1 MKIQLSNYKVKTY
14 VCGVIKRIKLA
25 DIDELLQDFPVVAI
39 IGPRQCG
46 KSTLAQYVASK
57 HTDAVFLDMED
68 QDDRAILSNPT
79 LFFAANKDKLIC
91 LDEIQFAPNLFQ
103 SLRSV
108 VDKGKRNG
116 QFLLLGSA
124 SPELLRQSSETLAGR
139 IVYVEL
145 APFSIN
151 ETQSDWQTLLLRGG
165 FPRSYLA
172 TSDKSSLAWRKSFI
186 RTFLERDIA
195 AFGLN
200 LNPEKSARLWQMCA
214 HYHGR
219 LLNYSDFG
227 KSLGLT
233 HPTIKHY
240 VDVLAGTFMLRK
252 LQPYY
257 ANLEKRLVKTPKL
270 YVADSGILCALLNIQ
285 TFADLLGHPIAGFAW
300 EGFVLQNLLSTVGE
314 NDEVYFIST
323 SADAEID
330 ILVKRGRKLIGIECK
345 FSTSP
350 KVSKGFYNLKSDLK
364 LSKSFVV
371 APVNNSYPIDKDTL
385 VCNLPELL
393 AEL

>member
-1 MKIQLSNYKVKTY
+1 MLP
-14 VCGVIKRIKLA
+14 RIKLSE
-25 DIDELLQDFPVVAI
+25 IDEMLQDFPVVAI

-46 KSTLAQYVASK
+46 KSTLAQHIASQQP
-57 HTDAVFLDMED
+57 DAVFLDMED
-68 QDDRAILSNPT
+68 PDDRVVLSNPT
-79 LFFAANKDKLIC
+79 LFFAANKNKLIC
-91 LDEIQFAPNLFQ
+91 LDEIQFAPDLFQ
-103 SLRSV
+103 TLRST
-108 VDKGKRNG
+108 VDKTKRNG

-145 APFSIN
+145 APFTIT
-151 ETQSDWQTLLLRGG
+151 ETQSDWQSLLVRGG
-165 FPRSYLA
+165 FPRSFLA
-172 TSDKSSLAWRKSFI
+172 KTDKSSLVWRKSFI

-200 LNPEKSARLWQMCA
+200 LNPEHSSRLWQMCA
-214 HYHGR
+214 HYHGK

-240 VDVLAGTFMLRK
+240 VDVLTGTFMLRK
-252 LQPYY
+252 LQPYH

-285 TFADLLGHPIAGFAW
+285 TFDELLGHPVAGFAW
-300 EGFVLQNLLSTVGE
+300 EGFVLQNILSSIS
-314 NDEVYFIST
+314 NSYEVYFIST

-330 ILVKRGRKLIGIECK
+330 ILLKKGRKLIGIECK
-345 FSTSP
+345 FSTTP
-350 KVSKGFYNLKSDLK
+350 KVSKGFYNLKHDLK

-371 APVNNSYPIDKDTL
+371 APVTKGYPIDKDTL
-385 VCNLPELL
+385 VCNLTELI

>member
-1 MKIQLSNYKVKTY
+1 MLSRVK
-14 VCGVIKRIKLA
+14 LNE
-25 DIDELLQDFPVVAI
+25 IDDLLQDFPVVAI
-39 IGPRQCG
+39 VGPRQCG
-46 KSTLAQYVASK
+46 KSTLAQIIASQYP
-57 HTDAVFLDMED
+57 DAVFLDMED
-68 QDDRAILSNPT
+68 PDDRAILSNPT
-79 LFFAANKDKLIC
+79 LFFAANKHKLIC
-91 LDEIQFAPNLFQ
+91 LDEIQFAPNLFPI
-103 SLRSV
+103 LRSA

-124 SPELLRQSSETLAGR
+124 APDLLRQSSETLAGR
-139 IVYVEL
+139 IVYAEL
-145 APFSIN
+145 APFSII
-151 ETQSDWQTLLLRGG
+151 ETQADWQILLLRGG

-172 TSDKSSLAWRKSFI
+172 KSDKSSLTWRKSFI

-200 LNPEKSARLWQMCA
+200 LNPQNSSRLWQMCA
-214 HYHGR
+214 HYHGKI
-219 LLNYSDFG
+219 LNYSDFG
-227 KSLGLT
+227 KALGLT

-285 TFADLLGHPIAGFAW
+285 TFDELLGHPIAGFAW
-300 EGFVLQNLLSTVGE
+300 EGFVLQNILSTVG
-314 NDEVYFIST
+314 DDYEVYFIST

-330 ILVKRGRKLIGIECK
+330 ILLKKGRKLIGIECK
-345 FSTSP
+345 FSTAP

-371 APVNNSYPIDKDTL
+371 APVHTAYSLDKNTL
-385 VCNLPELL
+385 VCNIEELL
-393 AEL
+393 AGL

>member
-1 MKIQLSNYKVKTY
+1 MLSRVK
-14 VCGVIKRIKLA
+14 LNE
-25 DIDELLQDFPVVAI
+25 IDDLLQDFPVVAI
-39 IGPRQCG
+39 VGPRQCG
-46 KSTLAQYVASK
+46 KSTLAQIIASQYP
-57 HTDAVFLDMED
+57 DAVFLDMED
-68 QDDRAILSNPT
+68 PDDRAILSNPT
-79 LFFAANKDKLIC
+79 LFFAANKHKLIC
-91 LDEIQFAPNLFQ
+91 LDEIQFAPNLFPI
-103 SLRSV
+103 LRSV

-124 SPELLRQSSETLAGR
+124 APDLLRQSSETLAGR
-139 IVYVEL
+139 IVYAEL
-145 APFSIN
+145 APFSII
-151 ETQSDWQTLLLRGG
+151 ETQADWQILLLRGG

-172 TSDKSSLAWRKSFI
+172 KSDKSSLTWRKSFI
-186 RTFLERDIA
+186 HTFLERDIA

-200 LNPEKSARLWQMCA
+200 LNPQNSSRLWQMCA
-214 HYHGR
+214 HYHGKI
-219 LLNYSDFG
+219 LNYSDFG
-227 KSLGLT
+227 KALGLT

-285 TFADLLGHPIAGFAW
+285 TFDELLGHPIAGFAW
-300 EGFVLQNLLSTVGE
+300 EGFVLQNILSTVG
-314 NDEVYFIST
+314 DDYEVYFIST

-330 ILVKRGRKLIGIECK
+330 ILLKKGRKLIGIECK
-345 FSTSP
+345 FSTAP

-371 APVNNSYPIDKDTL
+371 APVHTAYSLDKNTL
-385 VCNLPELL
+385 VCNIEELL
-393 AEL
+393 AGL

>member
-1 MKIQLSNYKVKTY
+1 MLT
-14 VCGVIKRIKLA
+14 RIKLTE
-25 DIDELLQDFPVVAI
+25 IDDLLQDFPVVAI

-46 KSTLAQYVASK
+46 KSTLAQYVASM
-57 HTDAVFLDMED
+57 HANAVFLDMED
-68 QDDRAILSNPT
+68 HDDRAILSNPT

-91 LDEIQFAPNLFQ
+91 LDEIQFAPDLFQ
-103 SLRSV
+103 TLRSV

-124 SPELLRQSSETLAGR
+124 SPELLRQSAETLAGR

-145 APFSIN
+145 APFSIS

-172 TSDKSSLAWRKSFI
+172 KSDKSSLAWRKSFI

-200 LNPEKSARLWQMCA
+200 LNPENSSRLWQMCA
-214 HYHGR
+214 HYHGKI
-219 LLNYSDFG
+219 LNYSDFG
-227 KSLGLT
+227 KALGLT

-270 YVADSGILCALLNIQ
+270 YVADSGMLCALLNIQ
-285 TFADLLGHPIAGFAW
+285 TFEDLLGHPIAGFAW
-300 EGFVLQNLLSTVGE
+300 EGFVLQNIISTVG
-314 NDEVYFIST
+314 DDYEVYFIST

-330 ILVKRGRKLIGIECK
+330 ILLKKGRKLIGIECK
-345 FSTSP
+345 FSTAP
-350 KVSKGFYNLKSDLK
+350 KLSKGFYNLKSDLK
-364 LSKSFVV
+364 LSQSFVV
-371 APVNNSYPIDKDTL
+371 APVNKGYPLDKNTQ
-385 VCNLPELL
+385 VCNLTELL
-393 AEL
+393 GAL

>member
-1 MKIQLSNYKVKTY
+1 
-14 VCGVIKRIKLA
+14 
-25 DIDELLQDFPVVAI
+25 
-39 IGPRQCG
+39 
-46 KSTLAQYVASK
+46 
-57 HTDAVFLDMED
+57 
-68 QDDRAILSNPT
+68 
-79 LFFAANKDKLIC
+79 
-91 LDEIQFAPNLFQ
+91 LDEIQFAPNLFPI
-103 SLRSV
+103 LRSV

-124 SPELLRQSSETLAGR
+124 APDLLRQSSETLAGR
-139 IVYVEL
+139 IVYAEL
-145 APFSIN
+145 APFSII
-151 ETQSDWQTLLLRGG
+151 ETQADWQILLLRGG

-172 TSDKSSLAWRKSFI
+172 KSDKSSLTWRKSFI

-200 LNPEKSARLWQMCA
+200 LNPQNSSRLWQMCA
-214 HYHGR
+214 HYHGKI
-219 LLNYSDFG
+219 LNYSDFG
-227 KSLGLT
+227 KALGLT

-285 TFADLLGHPIAGFAW
+285 TFDELLGHPIAGFAW
-300 EGFVLQNLLSTVGE
+300 EGFVLQNILSTVG
-314 NDEVYFIST
+314 DDYEVYFIST

-330 ILVKRGRKLIGIECK
+330 ILLKKGRKLIGIECK
-345 FSTSP
+345 FSTAP

-371 APVNNSYPIDKDTL
+371 APVHTAYSLDKNTL
-385 VCNLPELL
+385 VCNIEELL
-393 AEL
+393 AGL

>member
-1 MKIQLSNYKVKTY
+1 MLSRVK
-14 VCGVIKRIKLA
+14 LNE
-25 DIDELLQDFPVVAI
+25 IDDLLQDFPVVAI
-39 IGPRQCG
+39 VGPRQCG
-46 KSTLAQYVASK
+46 KSTLAQIIASQYP
-57 HTDAVFLDMED
+57 DAVFLDMED
-68 QDDRAILSNPT
+68 PDDRAILSNPT
-79 LFFAANKDKLIC
+79 LFFAANKHKLIC
-91 LDEIQFAPNLFQ
+91 LDEIQFAPNLFPI
-103 SLRSV
+103 LRSV

-124 SPELLRQSSETLAGR
+124 APDLLRQSSETLAGR
-139 IVYVEL
+139 IVYAEL
-145 APFSIN
+145 APFSII
-151 ETQSDWQTLLLRGG
+151 ETQADWQILLLRGG

-172 TSDKSSLAWRKSFI
+172 KSDKSSLTWRKSFI

-200 LNPEKSARLWQMCA
+200 LNPQNSSRLWQMCA
-214 HYHGR
+214 HYHGKI
-219 LLNYSDFG
+219 LNYSDFG
-227 KSLGLT
+227 KALGLT

-285 TFADLLGHPIAGFAW
+285 TFDELLGHPIAGFAW
-300 EGFVLQNLLSTVGE
+300 EGFVLQNILSTVG
-314 NDEVYFIST
+314 DDYEVYFIST

-330 ILVKRGRKLIGIECK
+330 ILLKKGRKLIGIECK
-345 FSTSP
+345 FSTAP

-371 APVNNSYPIDKDTL
+371 APVHTAYSLDKNTL
-385 VCNLPELL
+385 VCNIEELL
-393 AEL
+393 AGL